1 MKGLLFFLSVAFLSV
16 CSSMSAQA
24 YRVSFD
30 EHPTT
35 YYAYPITE
43 EYSSSGIHFKSGP
56 ATPQLPG
63 ITSLYGGTVFDAT
76 SWSNSVFPVLPPT
89 SQYLGLDKPQGE
101 TVITGIAIE
110 FDNLSSQI
118 SFEYR
123 RPGKSSDTYTDVNIY
138 MFNTET
144 STTDPVYGDQIRAY
158 VDPSTNNI
166 SDDDG
171 WLPYS
176 KKDLPEFNLVVF
188 YADKKFAIDN
198 LSYGKDEDGD
208 GVTDDAD
215 NCPHTPADGY
225 GTLDAHGCSASQC
238 DTDGDGFMDDKDICP
253 DTPENEIES
262 VDVNGCSP
270 SQLDTDDDGFNNDI
284 DNCPT
289 VSNLD
294 QADADGDGI
303 GDVCDNCSSEYN
315 PGQQD
320 LDGDGYG
327 NACDT
332 PDKASLTCLAAKV
345 KESANLC
352 KAIVACNLKDIK
364 DSLKGIDS
372 FGLCVEVK
380 AAPKFENKWSNAEN
394 KKIKGVEVPCET
406 IDSQA
411 VKQEIYNAL
420 VNIYGIIVPDE
431 NMIDD
436 KEEKDSNKLA
446 QALLKA
452 AGNKCVTLLKAESA
466 NIKKADATKLGNA
479 ELNADRTFENAW
491 SNALK
496 KAKKDPS
503 GYNTAKDQI
512 ETIIYQLVKCISSM

>member
-1 MKGLLFFLSVAFLSV
+1 MSAAFLFVYST
-16 CSSMSAQA
+16 MSAQA
-24 YRVSFD
+24 YTVSFD
-30 EHPTT
+30 EYPIT

-43 EYSSSGIHFKSGP
+43 EYSSLGIHFKSGDA
-56 ATPQLPG
+56 ATPPLPG
-63 ITSLYGGTVFDAT
+63 ISSLYGGTVFDAT
-76 SWSNSVFPVLPPT
+76 SWDGSVFPVLPPV

-101 TVITGIAIE
+101 TVVTGIAIE
-110 FDNLSSQI
+110 FDTLSTQL

-123 RPGKSSDTYTDVNIY
+123 RPGNNLYTYSDVNIY
-138 MFNTET
+138 MFNTSVAVDMVPVHT
-144 STTDPVYGDQIRAY
+144 ALIKAYTDP
-158 VDPSTNNI
+158 SKNKI

-176 KKDLPEFNLVVF
+176 EKNLPEFNLVVF
-188 YADKKFAIDN
+188 YSDKKFAIDN

-208 GVTDDAD
+208 GITGDVD
-215 NCPHTPADGY
+215 NCPHTPEGEAADASGCSASERDSD
-225 GTLDAHGCSASQC
+225 GDGVMDDEDSCPDTPAEENEDVDVNGCSASQL
-238 DTDGDGFMDDKDICP
+238 DTDGDGFNKD
-253 DTPENEIES
+253 
-262 VDVNGCSP
+262 V
-270 SQLDTDDDGFNNDI
+270 

-289 VSNLD
+289 ISNPD
-294 QADADGDGI
+294 QADEDGDGI
-303 GDVCDNCSSEYN
+303 GDVCDNCSSLDN

-320 LDGDGYG
+320 LDGDGIG

-352 KAIVACNLKDIK
+352 KAIMACGLKDIK

-372 FGLCVEVK
+372 FGQCVEVK
-380 AAPKFENKWSNAEN
+380 AAPKFEDKWSNAEK

-411 VKQEIYNAL
+411 VKQNIYNAL

-446 QALLKA
+446 QALLKS
-452 AGNKCVTLLKAESA
+452 AGNKCIALLKAESA
-466 NIKKADATKLGNA
+466 NIKQTNATKLENA
-479 ELNADRTFENAW
+479 ELNADRTFKNAW
-491 SNALK
+491 SKALQ
-496 KAKKDPS
+496 KAKKGPS
-503 GYNTAKDQI
+503 EYNTAKIQI
-512 ETIIYQLVKCISSM
+512 EDIIDQLVEDISGM